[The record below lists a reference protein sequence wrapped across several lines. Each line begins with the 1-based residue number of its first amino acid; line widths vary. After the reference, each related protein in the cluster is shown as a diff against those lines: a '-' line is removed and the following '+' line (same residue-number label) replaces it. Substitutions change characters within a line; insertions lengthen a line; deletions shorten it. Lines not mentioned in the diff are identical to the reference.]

1 MKDRHGPGTPP
12 PFPGRDQYRS
22 RHGRGYAPGRS
33 WEQEYF
39 GKRPDQS
46 WADYF
51 GLGSETFCGK
61 GRGSRR
67 QRTDWAHDHT
77 HHHDDGR
84 HDTHRQN
91 AEDEAMADHHA
102 SNTRYR
108 LWRSRTD
115 AKIAGVCG
123 GIAEYANVDAWIVR
137 VGFIL
142 GFFFFPPV
150 AFFGYLILWWL
161 LKERPV
167 GLYET
172 REEEVFW
179 RSVATKPDQTL
190 SGLRGKFRDLDRDI
204 AKLEGFIASREYDL
218 HRQFRDLEKK

>member
-1 MKDRHGPGTPP
+1 MNDRHGPGTPP

-22 RHGRGYAPGRS
+22 RQGRGRQDRG

-39 GKRPDQS
+39 GKRPEQS

-51 GLGSETFCGK
+51 GLGPGALCGT
-61 GRGSRR
+61 GRKRR
-67 QRTDWAHDHT
+67 QRDDWGSTPDAAGSYRDEYQTDHRHPGEDGMAT
-77 HHHDDGR
+77 HHSS
-84 HDTHRQN
+84 TP
-91 AEDEAMADHHA
+91 
-102 SNTRYR
+102 YR

-115 AKIAGVCG
+115 SKIAGVCG

-137 VGFIL
+137 LGFII

-150 AFFGYLILWWL
+150 FLFGYPILWWL
-161 LKERPV
+161 LKERPT
-167 GLYET
+167 GLYES

-179 RSVATKPDQTL
+179 RTVATKPDQTL
-190 SGLRGKFRDLDRDI
+190 TSLRGKFRDLDRDL
-204 AKLEGFIASREYDL
+204 ARLEGFVASREYDL

>member
-1 MKDRHGPGTPP
+1 MSDRHGPGTPP
-12 PFPGRDQYRS
+12 PFPGRDHYRS
-22 RHGRGYAPGRS
+22 RRGGGPGRS

-39 GKRPDQS
+39 GKRPEQS

-51 GLGSETFCGK
+51 GLGPNMLGGGCRSNK
-61 GRGSRR
+61 RG
-67 QRTDWAHDHT
+67 TAGLAGDHQ
-77 HHHDDGR
+77 GPM
-84 HDTHRQN
+84 
-91 AEDEAMADHHA
+91 EDSMG
-102 SNTRYR
+102 SYSSTPYR

-115 AKIAGVCG
+115 SKIAGVCG

-137 VGFIL
+137 LGFII

-150 AFFGYLILWWL
+150 FLFGYPILWWL
-161 LKERPV
+161 LKERPA
-167 GLYET
+167 GLYES

-179 RSVATKPDQTL
+179 RDVATKPDQTL

-204 AKLEGFIASREYDL
+204 GKLEGFVASREYDL

>member
-1 MKDRHGPGTPP
+1 MKDRNGPGTPP
-12 PFPGRDQYRS
+12 PFPGRDHYRS
-22 RHGRGYAPGRS
+22 RSGRGPGPGRN

-61 GRGSRR
+61 GRSRRR
-67 QRTDWAHDHT
+67 QRADWGPVHQ
-77 HHHDDGR
+77 DGSG
-84 HDTHRQN
+84 THRSH

-102 SNTRYR
+102 STPYR

-123 GIAEYANVDAWIVR
+123 GIAEYANIDTWIVR
-137 VGFIL
+137 VGFII

-150 AFFGYLILWWL
+150 FLFGYPILWWL

-167 GLYET
+167 GLYQT

-179 RSVATKPDQTL
+179 QSVATKPDQTL

-204 AKLEGFIASREYDL
+204 AKLEGFVASREYDL

>member
-1 MKDRHGPGTPP
+1 MSDRHGPGTPP

-22 RHGRGYAPGRS
+22 RSGRGSGSHRN

-39 GKRPDQS
+39 GKRPEQS

-51 GLGSETFCGK
+51 GLGPDTFG
-61 GRGSRR
+61 GSKCKQR
-67 QRTDWAHDHT
+67 QREDWGRAPASDPGRDHDH
-77 HHHDDGR
+77 HGQYAGDSMG
-84 HDTHRQN
+84 
-91 AEDEAMADHHA
+91 DHYP
-102 SNTRYR
+102 SRPYR

-115 AKIAGVCG
+115 SKIAGVCG
-123 GIAEYANVDAWIVR
+123 GIAEYANIDAWVVR
-137 VGFIL
+137 LGFII

-150 AFFGYLILWWL
+150 FLFGYPILWWL
-161 LKERPV
+161 LKERPS

-172 REEEVFW
+172 REEEVFM

-190 SGLRGKFRDLDRDI
+190 SGLRGKFRDLDRDL
-204 AKLEGFIASREYDL
+204 AKLEGFVASREYDL

>member
-1 MKDRHGPGTPP
+1 MNDRHGPGTPP
-12 PFPGRDQYRS
+12 PFPGRDPYRS
-22 RHGRGYAPGRS
+22 RSGRGPGPGRN

-61 GRGSRR
+61 RSRHR
-67 QRTDWAHDHT
+67 QRADWGPAPEMT
-77 HHHDDGR
+77 ARPDDQQHYG
-84 HDTHRQN
+84 
-91 AEDEAMADHHA
+91 EDAMGNHQT
-102 SNTRYR
+102 STPYR

-115 AKIAGVCG
+115 SKIAGVCG
-123 GIAEYANVDAWIVR
+123 GIAEYANIDAWIIR
-137 VGFIL
+137 VGFII
-142 GFFFFPPV
+142 GFFAFTPV
-150 AFFGYLILWWL
+150 FLFGYLILWWL
-161 LKERPV
+161 LKERPT
-167 GLYET
+167 GLYES

-204 AKLEGFIASREYDL
+204 AKLEGFVASREYDL

>member
-1 MKDRHGPGTPP
+1 MSDRHGPGTPP

-22 RHGRGYAPGRS
+22 RSGRGSGHNRN

-39 GKRPDQS
+39 GKRPEQS

-51 GLGSETFCGK
+51 GLGPDTFG
-61 GRGSRR
+61 GSKRR
-67 QRTDWAHDHT
+67 QRQREDWGPAPSSSDPGRAQDH
-77 HHHDDGR
+77 HG
-84 HDTHRQN
+84 QY
-91 AEDEAMADHHA
+91 AEDSMGDHYP
-102 SNTRYR
+102 SRPYR

-115 AKIAGVCG
+115 SKIAGVCG

-137 VGFIL
+137 LGFIV

-150 AFFGYLILWWL
+150 FLFGYPILWWL
-161 LKERPV
+161 LKERPT
-167 GLYET
+167 GLYES
-172 REEEVFW
+172 REEEVFM

-190 SGLRGKFRDLDRDI
+190 SGLRGKFRDLDRDL
-204 AKLEGFIASREYDL
+204 AKLEGFVASREYDL